1 MVGTKA
7 CDSQKSMNKRA
18 CHVNEGALEKLTQ
31 RTAWVIGW
39 YASDGCVASSK
50 PTVIIAVGDSD
61 IDVIKNI
68 QSVLGHDGRINIRQ
82 YSRSAFNTG
91 QMAEI
96 RIHSSRLANS
106 LASFEVFPRKSGKQP
121 FPKRILNSS
130 EACIRAFVRGYFEGN
145 GSISITHSRPKISFC
160 GSHSMMTD
168 LTNYFHAKLGVRR
181 NPPRVHSQSD
191 VVSEVTWKCHG
202 ALVIAD
208 WMYDNADLYC
218 RRKRDKY
225 LAIKSQCVG
234 RFKSPKWMG
243 EGLDGKIGVRQL
255 TDAGRL
261 VAKWPSL
268 KTAADSVG
276 TTATTIHRAVKG
288 IRKTAI
294 GFKWEL
300 DL

>member
-18 CHVNEGALEKLTQ
+18 CNVNEGALEKLTP

-39 YASDGCVASSK
+39 YASDGCVASAR
-50 PTVIIAVGDSD
+50 PIAIIALGASD
-61 IDVIKNI
+61 IDVIEQI
-68 QSVLGHDGRINIRQ
+68 QSVLGHDGRIKIRE
-82 YSRSAFNTG
+82 YNSGAFKKG
-91 QMAEI
+91 EFAEI
-96 RIHSSRLANS
+96 RIQSTRLVNS
-106 LASFEVFPRKSGKQP
+106 LARFEVFPRKSGKQP

-130 EACIRAFVRGYFEGN
+130 EACIRSFVRGYFEGN

-160 GSHSMMTD
+160 GSHSMMAD
-168 LTNYFHAKLGVRR
+168 LTNYFHAKLGVRK
-181 NPPRVHSQSD
+181 NPPMVHSQSN
-191 VVSEVTWKCHG
+191 VVSQVTWKCHG

-208 WMYDNADLYC
+208 WMYKNADLYC

-255 TDAGRL
+255 TVAGRL

-268 KTAADSVG
+268 QAAADAVG
-276 TTATTIHRAVKG
+276 TTATTIHRAVRG
-288 IRKTAI
+288 IRKTAL
-294 GFKWEL
+294 GYRWKL
-300 DL
+300 A